1 MSNVCEMCG
10 KGKMKGHLVSHSNRK
25 TNRAYKPNLQKTTIP
40 MEDGTVASVTLCT
53 KCIKTIRKGQ

>member
-25 TNRAYKPNLQKTTIP
+25 TNRAYKPNLQNVKVTNENGTTTT
-40 MEDGTVASVTLCT
+40 MRVCT
-53 KCIKTIRKGQ
+53 KCLKTIK

>member
-25 TNRAYKPNLQKTTIP
+25 TNRAYKPNLQKVKV
-40 MEDGTVASVTLCT
+40 MDEEGHVSSVTLCT
-53 KCIKTIRKGQ
+53 KCMKTVK